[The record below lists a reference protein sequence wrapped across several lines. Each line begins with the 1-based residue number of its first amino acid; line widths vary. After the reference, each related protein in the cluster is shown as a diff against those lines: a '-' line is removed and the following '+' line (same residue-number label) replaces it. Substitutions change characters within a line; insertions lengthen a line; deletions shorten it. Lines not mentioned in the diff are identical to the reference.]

1 MKRREYLGRW
11 RSAKAEQ
18 RFRAVEDQL
27 WKEAF
32 PEPPDT
38 VTVETHAGS
47 TRVYHWP
54 GTGEPTILLHGMG
67 GTSIMWWVLLS
78 ELAELTERDGRDGRP
93 VYAIDTMGDVGRSV
107 HRVAFHDAADL
118 ARWLDET
125 LAGLGLERA
134 HLVGCS
140 YGGWLALNLARWA
153 PGRVLSISLVDP
165 AGMAK
170 INYRFYAWGA
180 KVFIASLM
188 PEPVRRR
195 AAVRFRM
202 PGLEDKRVMR
212 MVLGGQINHPFRL
225 PSDILLS
232 DDDLRAITVPTL
244 LLMGGKSEIY
254 RPEEVLARARATMP
268 NLEAAVIPD
277 VGHAMPIDPNAGV
290 GRRVDD
296 FLSRLAQPRN

>member
-54 GTGEPTILLHGMG
+54 GTGEPTVLLHGMG

-78 ELAELTERDGRDGRP
+78 ELAELTEGDGRDGRP

-107 HRVAFHDAADL
+107 HRLAFHDAADM

-134 HLVGCS
+134 HLVGSS
-140 YGGWLALNLARWA
+140 YGGWLALNLARRA

-232 DDDLRAITVPTL
+232 DDDLRAITAPTL
-244 LLMGGKSEIY
+244 LLMGGESEIY

-290 GRRVDD
+290 ARRVDD